1 MRVEEIITDRI
12 VKLLEQ
18 GTPPWHK
25 PWSSRGVLPQ
35 NAISRQD
42 YHGINV
48 LMLACAGYKSPYWLT
63 FNQAKTAKGSVR
75 KGEHGSMVVFA
86 KRSSKEV
93 ETDAGEIEERTFT
106 VLRYYTVFNVEQTEG
121 CRLNLPELTILT
133 EHEKIDRCE
142 AVYANMPNRPGLRSD
157 SPSRQF
163 QAYYSQTLDYV
174 NLPAR
179 HCFHQPEEYY
189 STLYHELTHSTGH
202 ASRLNRETL
211 TQAVKFGDTNYSKEE
226 LVAEMGAAFLAG
238 LTGIDLLTIP
248 NSAAYLNSWIRRL
261 RGEPKLVIS
270 AAAQAQKAVDYIL
283 NRN

>member
-12 VKLLEQ
+12 IKLLEQ

-25 PWSSRGVLPQ
+25 PWSSRGILPK
-35 NAISRQD
+35 NAISQQD

-48 LMLACAGYKSPYWLT
+48 VMLACAGYKSPYWLT
-63 FNQAKTAKGSVR
+63 FKQARDAKGTVKR
-75 KGEHGSMVVFA
+75 GEHGLPVVFA
-86 KRSSKEV
+86 KRMSKDV
-93 ETDAGEIEERTFT
+93 ETDDGLEEKTYT
-106 VLRYYTVFNVEQTEG
+106 VLRYSTVFNIEQTEG
-121 CRLNLPELTILT
+121 CQLKLPELTVLT
-133 EHEKIDRCE
+133 EHEKIERCE
-142 AVYANMPNRPGLRSD
+142 AVYANMPKRPELRSD
-157 SPSRQF
+157 SPSRRF

-179 HCFHQPEEYY
+179 HCFDKPEEFY

-202 ASRLNRETL
+202 ASRLNRETF

-238 LTGIDLLTIP
+238 LTGIDLVTIP
-248 NSAAYLNSWIRRL
+248 NSAAYLNSWIKRL
-261 RGEPKLVIS
+261 KGEPKLVIS